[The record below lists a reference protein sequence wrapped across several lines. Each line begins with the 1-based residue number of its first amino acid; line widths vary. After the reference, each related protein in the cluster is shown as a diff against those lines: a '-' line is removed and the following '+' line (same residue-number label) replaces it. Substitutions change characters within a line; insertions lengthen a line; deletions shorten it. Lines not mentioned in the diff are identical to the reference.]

1 MTKKI
6 NFNKD
11 FLQGLFIWYIVSGLF
26 FGLTD
31 LTKLINIMIPA
42 VVGKCQKGNKNR
54 SGKCGRM
61 KSLNG
66 DSCNQSEGFKK
77 NCPAKRIP

>member
-31 LTKLINIMIPA
+31 LTKLINIMIPDA
-42 VVGKCQKGNKNR
+42 GGKCQKGTKNR
-54 SGKCGRM
+54 SGKFGRM
-61 KSLNG
+61 KSLIG
-66 DSCNQSEGFKK
+66 DSCKQSAGFK
-77 NCPAKRIP
+77 